1 MKQLTVIY
9 TFLSR
14 FLMLFL
20 NFGLVI
26 FSTNFWGSE
35 GKGII
40 SIVIANITLIAFFSS
55 IFCGSSISYFAKKF
69 PKEQLMI
76 TGYFFSILIGIVLP
90 FMINCFYSSDFTYY
104 LVALSVVFSLLTC
117 NISWLIGQKK
127 INWFNLLNVS
137 QYVLHF
143 LFLLILIYGFQ
154 YVEIEN
160 YFTAQILC
168 YLVLFIISA
177 FIVFKGFKF
186 NSISFSKK
194 VFLESFHYGW
204 KSQLSAFI
212 QFLNYRLSYYFLDLF
227 KGISSVGIYSIGVAF
242 SEAIWVVSRSLSLVL
257 YSEVINENDSETA
270 IRRTKIS
277 LKFSFIITLVFTCF
291 LLLIPESFFSFVF
304 GKDFGETKLVILL
317 LSPGIVAIGLSNIVG
332 HYFAGIN
339 ELRILNVKSLIG
351 LLITIVGSYYLV
363 PIYGISGACIVTSI
377 SYLVSSIILFR
388 KFYAITSFNV
398 KDFFISK
405 MEFKS
410 IMAKFSRK

>member
-1 MKQLTVIY
+1 MKQLTVLY

-90 FMINCFYSSDFTYY
+90 FIINCFYPSDFTYY
-104 LVALSVVFSLLTC
+104 LVALSIVFSLLTC

-127 INWFNLLNVS
+127 MNWFNLLNVS

-143 LFLLILIYGFQ
+143 SFLLILIYGFQ
-154 YVEIEN
+154 YVNIEN

-177 FIVFKGFKF
+177 FIVFKEFKF
-186 NSISFSKK
+186 KSISFSKK
-194 VFLESFHYGW
+194 VFLESFQYGW
-204 KSQLSAFI
+204 KTQLSAFI

-242 SEAIWVVSRSLSLVL
+242 SEAIWVISRSLSLVL
-257 YSEVINENDSETA
+257 YSEVINENDTETA

-277 LKFSFIITLVFTCF
+277 LKFSFIITLFFTCF

-317 LSPGIVAIGLSNIVG
+317 LSPGIVAIALSNIVG

-363 PIYGISGACIVTSI
+363 PIYGIAGACIVTSI
-377 SYLVSSIILFR
+377 SYIVSSIILFR
-388 KFYAITSFNV
+388 KFYAITHFDV

-410 IMAKFSRK
+410 IMTKFSRK